1 MKKEK
6 YYSIVFVPPK
16 STSSKTFKIKV
27 QTFYIIAT
35 SLLTALT
42 ALSVALYINLNASVQ
57 QTKVTQL
64 KEENTVQRMQ
74 IKAQNDALND
84 IHHEL
89 ELLIEKEEEIQTIL
103 GETKIRSKSYRQ
115 KIKSNTKKKVD
126 DFKQSYINIEKENP
140 SPNVLVAEKI
150 AFLEDYIL
158 TRKENYNYL
167 LDKAHQFK
175 SRFASTP
182 SIQPVYGRLL
192 SKFGWRK
199 HPITQKRRMHKGVDF
214 AAWIGAPIQAT
225 ADGVIEY
232 AGWSG
237 TFGYVIVIDHDYGY
251 RTIYAHCS
259 QLLVKKRDV
268 IKKGQIIAQ
277 VGTTGISTGPH
288 LHYEVRRWRQAVNPI
303 VYLDLDMFTASRR
316 IW

>member
-1 MKKEK
+1 MKKENH
-6 YYSIVFVPPK
+6 YSIVFVPPN
-16 STSSKTFKIKV
+16 STTSKTLKIKV
-27 QTFYIIAT
+27 RTLYAIVTTI
-35 SLLTALT
+35 LVALT
-42 ALSVALYINLNASVQ
+42 ALSITLYINLNASVQ

-64 KEENTVQRMQ
+64 KEENALQRKQ

-103 GETKIRSKSYRQ
+103 GETKIRSKSYRR
-115 KIKSNTKKKVD
+115 KIKNNTKKKVD
-126 DFKQSYINIEKENP
+126 KFKKSYLNLEKEQP
-140 SPNVLVAEKI
+140 SKNMLVAEKI
-150 AFLEDYIL
+150 EFLDDYIV
-158 TRKENYNYL
+158 TRKENFNYL
-167 LDKAHQFK
+167 LDRAHQFK
-175 SRFASTP
+175 TRFAATP

-192 SKFGWRK
+192 SRFGWRK
-199 HPITQKRRMHKGVDF
+199 HPITGKRRMHKGLDF

-237 TFGYVIVIDHDYGY
+237 TFGYVVVIDHGYGY

-259 QLLVKKRDV
+259 QLLVKKRDLV
-268 IKKGQIIAQ
+268 KKGQIIAQ

-288 LHYEVRRWRQAVNPI
+288 LHYEVRRWRQAVNP
-303 VYLDLDMFTASRR
+303 VAYLDLDMFTASRR